1 MLERFKV
8 PDEIA
13 VHVDFQDMHTA
24 VTQIF
29 IALGSSKDDAVR
41 CANTLMYADV
51 RGIDSHGVSN
61 MMRFYVDGIRSGG
74 INPSPTWSIVRESA
88 AVATIDCD
96 RGLGLTIGPVAMDL
110 AIEKARECGIG
121 SVVATNGRHFGAA
134 AFHAHRAIEHDMI
147 GISMTVGGLQVAPTF
162 ASKPLVGLNPLAVA
176 APSKSQPPF
185 VFDASMSSVA
195 GNKIRLARRL
205 GVNILPGWIGTGEGV
220 PIMEEQPV
228 PDDFVMLP
236 TGGTREIGSHKG
248 YSLAMMVDILS
259 GVLSGSGP
267 GFATRQGVSHHFLA
281 YRVDAFTDLNI
292 FKNDMDSYLE
302 EIRTC
307 PPAPGHD
314 RVFYAGLQA
323 HETEIIRRREG
334 VPYHPEVIEWFHGL
348 LEELEIID
356 PLPVL

>member
-8 PDEIA
+8 PEEIA
-13 VHVDFQDMHTA
+13 VNVDYQDMHTV

-29 IALGSSKDDAVR
+29 KVLGSPLEDAVR
-41 CANTLMYADV
+41 CANTLLYADI

-61 MMRFYVDGIRSGG
+61 MLRFYIDGIQSGG
-74 INPSPTWSIVRESA
+74 INPSPSWKIVRDSEA
-88 AVATIDCD
+88 TATIDCD
-96 RGLGLTIGPVAMDL
+96 RGLGLTIGPIAMDL
-110 AIEKARECGIG
+110 AIEKAQKCGIG

-134 AFHAHRAIEHDMI
+134 AFHAHRAVEHDMI
-147 GISMTVGGLQVAPTF
+147 GIAMTVGGLQVAPTF
-162 ASKPLVGLNPLAVA
+162 ASKALVGLNPLGVA
-176 APSKSQPPF
+176 APSNKEAPF

-205 GVNILPGWIGTGEGV
+205 GVDVLPGWIGTADGV

-228 PDDFVMLP
+228 PDDFVQLP

-281 YRVDAFTDLNI
+281 YRVDAFTELDV

-302 EIRTC
+302 TIRTC
-307 PPAPGHD
+307 PPAPGNE
-314 RVFYAGLQA
+314 RVLYAGLQA
-323 HETEIIRRREG
+323 HETEIKRRSEG
-334 VPYHPEVIEWFHGL
+334 IPYHPEVIEWFHDLL
-348 LEELEIID
+348 LELGIPD